1 MLDWQTLTG
10 LENLLKAFGK
20 ARQRKRARPDV
31 QRFEFDLE
39 RELLDLQ
46 HELRNKQYQ
55 PGEFREFTL
64 YERKPRSICVAPF
77 RDRVVHHALMNQ
89 LEPLLEDVL
98 APHTYACRKGRGV
111 HRAVRHY
118 QRCTKR
124 HPYVLKL
131 DIASYFACIDHGIL
145 RGLLAMLIKD
155 DSVLWLCNR
164 LIVNSPEPPYAP
176 LWPGADL
183 VDVMERE
190 SGLPIGNLTSQ
201 HFANLYLNPVDQW
214 LHSDPRVPGWLRY
227 VYDLLIFGD
236 DKAVLWEV
244 LDELRE
250 RLTTLRLSVHPHKCE
265 LYRCADGVDVLGY
278 RVTPNRIRLRRD
290 NGYRYRRKLRKL
302 AKQYGQGKI
311 ELEAVRASVA
321 AWLGHTGQAD
331 ALGLQKAV
339 LDEVVFQRGR
349 SS

>member
-1 MLDWQTLTG
+1 MLDWQKLTSF
-10 LENLLKAFGK
+10 ENLLLAFGK

-46 HELRNKQYQ
+46 DELRSKSYR
-55 PGEFREFTL
+55 PGEFREFIL

-89 LEPLLEDVL
+89 LEPVLEGAL
-98 APHTYACRKGRGV
+98 APYTYACRKGRGV

-118 QRCTKR
+118 QHSAKR
-124 HPYVLKL
+124 YPYVLKL

-145 RGLLAMLIKD
+145 QGLLADLIED
-155 DSVLWLCNR
+155 DSSLWLCNR
-164 LIVNSPEPPYAP
+164 LIVNSPEPAYAP

-183 VDVMERE
+183 VDAMERVC
-190 SGLPIGNLTSQ
+190 GLPVGNLTSQ

-214 LHSDPRVPGWLRY
+214 LQCDSRVPRWLRY
-227 VYDLLIFGD
+227 VDDLLIFGD
-236 DKAVLWEV
+236 DKTVLWAV

-250 RLTTLRLSVHPHKCE
+250 RLAALRLSVHAHKCE
-265 LYRCADGVDVLGY
+265 LYRCVDGVDVLGY
-278 RVTPNRIRLRRD
+278 RVTPNRVRLRRD
-290 NGYRYRRKLRKL
+290 NGYRFRRKFKKMAR
-302 AKQYGQGKI
+302 QYSEGRI
-311 ELEAVRASVA
+311 ENEAIRASVA
-321 AWLGHTGQAD
+321 AWLGHTNQAD
-331 ALGLQKAV
+331 ALGLQQAV
-339 LDEVVFQRGR
+339 LNEVVFQRGR